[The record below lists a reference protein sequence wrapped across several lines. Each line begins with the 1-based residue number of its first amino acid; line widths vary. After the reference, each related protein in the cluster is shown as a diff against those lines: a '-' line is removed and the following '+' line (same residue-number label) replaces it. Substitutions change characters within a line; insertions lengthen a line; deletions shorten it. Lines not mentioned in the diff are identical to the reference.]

1 MGKFE
6 DCLIIGTAGESAIA
20 KWVRKKGAYV
30 LPVYEKIIDNGKGP
44 RLYTPSG
51 ELIAPDILVMS
62 DKGISWIE
70 AKHKSGFSW
79 NRTRGIWVTGIDLR
93 HYFDYIN
100 VAKSLPYP
108 VFLLF
113 LQAGEPTK
121 DCPYSHSPSGL
132 YGGEILS
139 LAKKES
145 HRSDR
150 HGPSGMVYW
159 EISALKKYAEYNDV
173 INFY

>member
-20 KWVRKKGAYV
+20 KWMRKRGDYV

-51 ELIAPDILVMS
+51 ELIAPDILAMTS
-62 DKGISWIE
+62 KGITWIE
-70 AKHKSGFSW
+70 AKHKSGFTWYRAKSVW
-79 NRTRGIWVTGIDLR
+79 ETGIDLK
-93 HYFDYIN
+93 HYFDYIKI
-100 VAKSLPYP
+100 AKSLPYP

-113 LQAGEPTK
+113 LQAGEATK
-121 DCPYSHSPSGL
+121 DCPHDKSPAGL

-139 LAKKES
+139 LSKKES

-150 HGPSGMVYW
+150 HGSTGMVYW
-159 EISALKKYAEYNDV
+159 EISALKKYAEYSDV
-173 INFY
+173 INCY